1 MKISHQWLSDF
12 LKTDLNVEKVS
23 AILTDTGLEVEGVE
37 KTGVAKEDLEG
48 FVVGKVLTCE
58 QHPNADKLKVTTVD
72 LGNGNIQQ
80 IVCGAPNIGAG
91 QNVPVATVGTVIK
104 DDKGNSFTIKKAK
117 LRGEESNG
125 MICSQKELRISED
138 NSGIWVMDEGL
149 TAGTPLSD
157 VIDESVDYVYEI
169 GLTANRADAM
179 SHFGVARDAYAAMK
193 SKKLNATFKQP
204 DTELEINSKEKS
216 PIEVKVEDAEL
227 CPRYAGIYIKGV
239 EVAPSPQWLQ
249 QRLKAIG
256 LSPKNNLVDATNYV
270 LHGLGQPM
278 HAFDADKI
286 AGNTI
291 IVKKA
296 TNGEKFTTL
305 DEVER
310 TLSGDDLMICNA
322 NEPMCI
328 AGVMGGKD
336 SAVSETTQNIFL
348 ESAYFNPVS
357 VRKTAKSQTIN
368 SDSSFRFERGIDPN
382 YCVKALHFAVKLIQE
397 IAGGEVVGEV
407 VDVYPTPIEDFDV
420 LLQYRNVERILG
432 ERLHR
437 EKIKE
442 ILELL
447 DIEIISETDGTLEL
461 KVPAYRVDVQR
472 EIDVIEDILRI
483 YGYNNIQINEK
494 VSSSIVAGEG
504 FLNHKVSEGISD
516 LLITH
521 GFNEA
526 MNLSMYKKEY
536 NDWLGYKEENS
547 VTLINSLSQDVSTMR
562 RSLLPS
568 LLSNLDY
575 NIKRRNT
582 NIKLFEF
589 GKSYRVENGKYI
601 ETPHLALAVTG
612 DVAGENWQEKS
623 RNVSFFYLKGVVEQ
637 ILEKFKAQNTKG
649 AELEKNYF
657 TYALNYLL
665 NEESLVYVA
674 EVNKDLLK
682 KFDIEQPVYYA
693 EFTMA
698 SLYKNY
704 EENKGMKFKNLP
716 KFPSVRRDLALLLNT
731 DTSYNAVKECVEA
744 CDNTHIKGVNLFD
757 VYQGDKLPEGKKS
770 YAISLQLQD
779 EEKTM
784 NDKQIDAIMKKVIK
798 ALQDKLNAELRN

>member
-138 NSGIWVMDEGL
+138 NSGIWVMDESL
-149 TAGTPLSD
+149 VAGTPLSE
-157 VIDESVDYVYEI
+157 IIEESVDYVYEI

-193 SKKLNATFKQP
+193 SKKLNASFEQP
-204 DTELEINSKEKS
+204 NTELEISSKEKS

-239 EVAPSPQWLQ
+239 KVAPSPQWLQ

-296 TNGEKFTTL
+296 TEGEKFTTL

-397 IAGGEVVGEV
+397 IAGGEVVGQII
-407 VDVYPTPIEDFDV
+407 DVYPTPIEGFDV

-504 FLNHKVSEGISD
+504 FLDHKVSEGISD

-536 NDWLGYKEENS
+536 NDWLGFSEKNS

-575 NIKRRNT
+575 NIKRRNS

-612 DVAGENWQEKS
+612 DVAGENWHEKS
-623 RNVSFFYLKGVVEQ
+623 RSVSFFYLKGVVEQ

-649 AELEKNYF
+649 AELKKDYF

-674 EVNKDLLK
+674 EVSKDLLK
-682 KFDIEQPVYYA
+682 KFDIDQPVFYA
-693 EFTMA
+693 EFSMEA
-698 SLYKNY
+698 FYKNY
-704 EENKGMKFKNLP
+704 EENKGMKFKSLP

-731 DTSYNAVKECVEA
+731 DTSYESVKECVEA
-744 CDNTHIKGVNLFD
+744 CDTTHIKDVNLFD

-770 YAISLQLQD
+770 YAISLHLQD

-798 ALQDKLNAELRN
+798 VLQDKLNAELRN

>member
-125 MICSQKELRISED
+125 MICSQKELCISED
-138 NSGIWVMDEGL
+138 NSGIWVMDESL
-149 TAGTPLSD
+149 VAGTPLSE
-157 VIDESVDYVYEI
+157 IIEESVDYVYEI

-193 SKKLNATFKQP
+193 SKKLNASFEQP
-204 DTELEINSKEKS
+204 NTELEISSKEKS

-239 EVAPSPQWLQ
+239 KVAPSPQWLQ

-296 TNGEKFTTL
+296 TEGEKFTTL

-397 IAGGEVVGEV
+397 IAGGEVVGQII
-407 VDVYPTPIEDFDV
+407 DVYPTPIEGFDV

-504 FLNHKVSEGISD
+504 FLDHKVSEGISD

-536 NDWLGYKEENS
+536 NDWLGFSEENS

-575 NIKRRNT
+575 NIKRRNS

-612 DVAGENWQEKS
+612 DVAGENWHEKS
-623 RNVSFFYLKGVVEQ
+623 RSVSFFYLKGVVEQ

-649 AELEKNYF
+649 AELKKDYF

-682 KFDIEQPVYYA
+682 KFDIDQPVFYA
-693 EFTMA
+693 EFSMEA
-698 SLYKNY
+698 FYKNY
-704 EENKGMKFKNLP
+704 EENKGMKFKSLP

-731 DTSYNAVKECVEA
+731 DTSYEAVKECVEA
-744 CDNTHIKGVNLFD
+744 CDTTHIKDVNLFD

-784 NDKQIDAIMKKVIK
+784 NDKQIDAIIKKVIK
-798 ALQDKLNAELRN
+798 VLQDKLNAELRN

>member
-72 LGNGNIQQ
+72 LGDGNIQQ
-80 IVCGAPNIGAG
+80 IVCGAPNIAAG

-138 NSGIWVMDEGL
+138 NSGIWVMDESL
-149 TAGTPLSD
+149 VAGTPLSE
-157 VIDESVDYVYEI
+157 IIEESVDYVYEI

-193 SKKLNATFKQP
+193 SKKLNASFEQP
-204 DTELEINSKEKS
+204 NTELEISSKEKS

-239 EVAPSPQWLQ
+239 KVAPSPQWLQ

-296 TNGEKFTTL
+296 TEGEKFTTL

-310 TLSGDDLMICNA
+310 TLSGYDLMICNA

-397 IAGGEVVGEV
+397 IAGGEVAGQII
-407 VDVYPTPIEDFDV
+407 DVYPTPIEGFDV

-504 FLNHKVSEGISD
+504 FLDHKVSEGISD

-536 NDWLGYKEENS
+536 NDWLGFSEKNS

-575 NIKRRNT
+575 NIKRRNS

-612 DVAGENWQEKS
+612 DVAGENWHEKS
-623 RNVSFFYLKGVVEQ
+623 RSVSFFYLKGVVEQ

-649 AELEKNYF
+649 AELKKDYF

-682 KFDIEQPVYYA
+682 KFDIDQPVFYA
-693 EFTMA
+693 EFSMEA
-698 SLYKNY
+698 FYKNY
-704 EENKGMKFKNLP
+704 EENKGMKFKSLP

-731 DTSYNAVKECVEA
+731 DTSYEAVKECVEA
-744 CDNTHIKGVNLFD
+744 CDTTHIKDVNLFD

-798 ALQDKLNAELRN
+798 VLQDKLNAELRN

>member
-80 IVCGAPNIGAG
+80 IVCGAPNIAAG

-138 NSGIWVMDEGL
+138 NSGIWVMDESL
-149 TAGTPLSD
+149 VAGTPLSE
-157 VIDESVDYVYEI
+157 IIEESVDYVYEI

-193 SKKLNATFKQP
+193 SKKLNASFEQP
-204 DTELEINSKEKS
+204 NTELEISSKEKS

-239 EVAPSPQWLQ
+239 KVAPSPQWLQ

-296 TNGEKFTTL
+296 TEGEKFTTL

-397 IAGGEVVGEV
+397 IAGGEVVGQII
-407 VDVYPTPIEDFDV
+407 DVYPTPIEGFDV

-504 FLNHKVSEGISD
+504 FLDHKVSEGISD

-536 NDWLGYKEENS
+536 NDWLGFSEKNS

-575 NIKRRNT
+575 NIKRRNS

-612 DVAGENWQEKS
+612 DVAGENWHEKS
-623 RNVSFFYLKGVVEQ
+623 RSVSFFYLKGVVEQ

-649 AELEKNYF
+649 AELKKDYF

-682 KFDIEQPVYYA
+682 KFDIDQPVFYA
-693 EFTMA
+693 EFSMEA
-698 SLYKNY
+698 FYKNY
-704 EENKGMKFKNLP
+704 EENKGMKFKSLP

-731 DTSYNAVKECVEA
+731 DTSYEAVKECVEA
-744 CDNTHIKGVNLFD
+744 CDTTHIKDVNLFD

-784 NDKQIDAIMKKVIK
+784 NDKQIDAIIKKVIK
-798 ALQDKLNAELRN
+798 VLQDKLNAELRN

>member
-1 MKISHQWLSDF
+1 MKISHQLLSDF

-80 IVCGAPNIGAG
+80 IVCGAPNIAAG

-138 NSGIWVMDEGL
+138 NSGIWVMDESL
-149 TAGTPLSD
+149 VAGTPLSE
-157 VIDESVDYVYEI
+157 IIEESVDYVYEI

-193 SKKLNATFKQP
+193 SKKLNASFEQP
-204 DTELEINSKEKS
+204 NTELEISSKEKS

-239 EVAPSPQWLQ
+239 KVAPSPQWLQ

-296 TNGEKFTTL
+296 TEGEKFTTL

-397 IAGGEVVGEV
+397 IAGGEVVGQII
-407 VDVYPTPIEDFDV
+407 DVYPTPIEGFDV

-504 FLNHKVSEGISD
+504 FLDHKVSEGISD

-536 NDWLGYKEENS
+536 NDWLGFSEENS

-575 NIKRRNT
+575 NIKRRNS

-612 DVAGENWQEKS
+612 DVAGENWHEKS
-623 RNVSFFYLKGVVEQ
+623 RSVSFFYLKGVVEQ

-649 AELEKNYF
+649 AELKKDYF

-682 KFDIEQPVYYA
+682 KFDIDQPVFYA
-693 EFTMA
+693 EFSMKA
-698 SLYKNY
+698 FYKNY
-704 EENKGMKFKNLP
+704 EENKGMKFKSLP
-716 KFPSVRRDLALLLNT
+716 KFPSVRRDLALLLNI
-731 DTSYNAVKECVEA
+731 DTSYEAVKEYVES
-744 CDNTHIKGVNLFD
+744 CDTTHIKSVNLFD

-779 EEKTM
+779 DEKTM

-798 ALQDKLNAELRN
+798 VLQDKLNAELRN

>member
-80 IVCGAPNIGAG
+80 IVCGAPNIAAG

-138 NSGIWVMDEGL
+138 NSGIWVMDESL
-149 TAGTPLSD
+149 VAGTPLSE
-157 VIDESVDYVYEI
+157 IIEESVDYVYEI

-193 SKKLNATFKQP
+193 SKKLNASFEQP
-204 DTELEINSKEKS
+204 NTELEISSKEKS

-239 EVAPSPQWLQ
+239 KVAPSPQWLQ

-256 LSPKNNLVDATNYV
+256 LLPKNNLVDATNYV

-296 TNGEKFTTL
+296 TEGEKFTTL

-397 IAGGEVVGEV
+397 IAGGEVVGQII
-407 VDVYPTPIEDFDV
+407 DVYPTPIEGFDV

-504 FLNHKVSEGISD
+504 FLDHKVSEGISD

-536 NDWLGYKEENS
+536 NDWLGFSEKNS

-575 NIKRRNT
+575 NIKRRNS

-612 DVAGENWQEKS
+612 DVAGENWHEKS
-623 RNVSFFYLKGVVEQ
+623 RSVSFFYLKGVVEQ

-649 AELEKNYF
+649 AELKNDYF

-674 EVNKDLLK
+674 EVSKDLLK
-682 KFDIEQPVYYA
+682 KFDIDQPVFYA
-693 EFTMA
+693 EFSMEA
-698 SLYKNY
+698 FYKNY
-704 EENKGMKFKNLP
+704 EENKGMKFKSLP

-731 DTSYNAVKECVEA
+731 DTSYEAVKECVEA
-744 CDNTHIKGVNLFD
+744 CDTTHIKDVNLFD

-798 ALQDKLNAELRN
+798 VLQDKLNAELRN

>member
-80 IVCGAPNIGAG
+80 IVCGAPNIAAG

-138 NSGIWVMDEGL
+138 NSGIWVMDESL
-149 TAGTPLSD
+149 VAGTPLSE
-157 VIDESVDYVYEI
+157 IIEESVDYVYEI

-193 SKKLNATFKQP
+193 SKKLNASFEQP
-204 DTELEINSKEKS
+204 NTELEISSKEKS

-239 EVAPSPQWLQ
+239 KVAPSPQWLQ

-296 TNGEKFTTL
+296 TEGEKFTTL

-397 IAGGEVVGEV
+397 IAGGEVVGQII
-407 VDVYPTPIEDFDV
+407 DVYPTPIEGFDV

-504 FLNHKVSEGISD
+504 FLDHKVSEGISD

-536 NDWLGYKEENS
+536 NDWLGFSEENS

-575 NIKRRNT
+575 NIKRRNS

-612 DVAGENWQEKS
+612 DVAGENWHEKS
-623 RNVSFFYLKGVVEQ
+623 RSVSFFYLKGVVEQ

-649 AELEKNYF
+649 AELKKDYF

-682 KFDIEQPVYYA
+682 KFDIDQPVFYA
-693 EFTMA
+693 EFSMEA
-698 SLYKNY
+698 FYKNY
-704 EENKGMKFKNLP
+704 EENKGMKFKSLP

-731 DTSYNAVKECVEA
+731 DTSYEAVKECVEA
-744 CDNTHIKGVNLFD
+744 CDTTHIKDVNLFD

-784 NDKQIDAIMKKVIK
+784 NDKQIDAIIKKVIK
-798 ALQDKLNAELRN
+798 VLQDKLNAELRN

>member
-138 NSGIWVMDEGL
+138 NSGIWVMDESL
-149 TAGTPLSD
+149 TAGTPLSEI
-157 VIDESVDYVYEI
+157 IDESVDYVYEI

-179 SHFGVARDAYAAMK
+179 SHFGVARDAYVAMK
-193 SKKLNATFKQP
+193 SKKLNATFEQP
-204 DTELEINSKEKS
+204 DTELEISSKEKS

-239 EVAPSPQWLQ
+239 KVAPSPQWLQ

-536 NDWLGYKEENS
+536 NDWLGYNEENS

-731 DTSYNAVKECVEA
+731 DTSYDAVRECVEA
-744 CDNTHIKGVNLFD
+744 CDSTHIKGVNLFD

>member
-138 NSGIWVMDEGL
+138 NSGIWVMDESL
-149 TAGTPLSD
+149 TAGTPLSEI
-157 VIDESVDYVYEI
+157 IDESVDYVYEI

-193 SKKLNATFKQP
+193 SKKLNASFENP
-204 DTELEINSKEKS
+204 NTELEINSKEKS
-216 PIEVKVEDAEL
+216 PIQVKVEDAEL

-239 EVAPSPQWLQ
+239 KVAPSPQWLQ
-249 QRLKAIG
+249 QRLKTTG

-296 TNGEKFTTL
+296 TEGEKFTTL

-536 NDWLGYKEENS
+536 NDWLGYNEENS

-731 DTSYNAVKECVEA
+731 DTSYDAVRECVEA
-744 CDNTHIKGVNLFD
+744 CDSTHIKGVNLFD

>member
-80 IVCGAPNIGAG
+80 IVCGAPNIAAG

-138 NSGIWVMDEGL
+138 NSGIWVMDESL
-149 TAGTPLSD
+149 VAGTPLSE
-157 VIDESVDYVYEI
+157 IIEESVDYVYEI

-193 SKKLNATFKQP
+193 SKKLNASFEQP
-204 DTELEINSKEKS
+204 NTELEISSKEKS

-239 EVAPSPQWLQ
+239 KVAPSPQWLQ

-296 TNGEKFTTL
+296 TEGEKFTTL

-397 IAGGEVVGEV
+397 IAGGEVVGQII
-407 VDVYPTPIEDFDV
+407 DVYPTPIEGFDV

-504 FLNHKVSEGISD
+504 FLDHKVSEGISD

-536 NDWLGYKEENS
+536 NDWLGFSEKNS

-575 NIKRRNT
+575 NIKRRNS

-601 ETPHLALAVTG
+601 ETPHLALTVTG
-612 DVAGENWQEKS
+612 DVAGENWHEKS
-623 RNVSFFYLKGVVEQ
+623 RSVSFFYLKGVVEQ

-649 AELEKNYF
+649 AELKKDYF

-682 KFDIEQPVYYA
+682 KFDIDQPVFYA
-693 EFTMA
+693 EFSMEA
-698 SLYKNY
+698 FYKNY
-704 EENKGMKFKNLP
+704 EENKGMKFKSLP

-731 DTSYNAVKECVEA
+731 DTSYEAVKECVEA
-744 CDNTHIKGVNLFD
+744 CDTTHIKDVNLFD

-798 ALQDKLNAELRN
+798 VLQDKLNAELRN

>member
-12 LKTDLNVEKVS
+12 LKTDLNVDKISE
-23 AILTDTGLEVEGVE
+23 ILTDIGLEVEGVE
-37 KTGVAKEDLEG
+37 KTGIAKEDLNG

-80 IVCGAPNIGAG
+80 IVCGAPNIKAG

-104 DDKGNSFTIKKAK
+104 DDKGNSFVIKKAK

-125 MICSQKELRISED
+125 MICSQKELRVSED
-138 NSGIWVMDEGL
+138 NSGIWVMDENL
-149 TAGTPLSD
+149 VAGTPLSD
-157 VIDESVDYVYEI
+157 VIEESVDYVYEI

-193 SKKLNATFKQP
+193 SKKLNAYFEQP
-204 DTELEINSKEKS
+204 DTKLELSTKENCA
-216 PIEVKVEDAEL
+216 IEVRVEDNDL
-227 CPRYAGIYIKGV
+227 CPRYAGVYLKGV
-239 EVAPSPQWLQ
+239 KVAPSPLWLQ
-249 QRLKAIG
+249 RRLKAIG

-286 AGNTI
+286 TGNTI
-291 IVKKA
+291 IIKKA
-296 TNGEKFTTL
+296 TEGEKFTTL

-310 TLSGDDLMICNA
+310 TLDNDNLMICNA

-336 SAVSETTQNIFL
+336 SAVSENTQNIFL

-357 VRKTAKSQTIN
+357 IRKTAKTHAIN

-382 YCVKALHFAVKLIQE
+382 YCVKALHFAVNLIQK
-397 IAGGEVVGEV
+397 IAGGEVVGQV
-407 VDVYPTPIEDFDV
+407 VDIYPNPIENFNV
-420 LLQYRNVERILG
+420 LLQSRNVERILG

-447 DIEIISETDGTLEL
+447 DIEIISETDGILEL

-483 YGYNNIQINEK
+483 YGYNNIQFNEK

-504 FLNHKVSEGISD
+504 FLQHKISEGISD
-516 LLITH
+516 LLTTH

-526 MNLSMYKKEY
+526 MNLSMYKKDY
-536 NDWLGYKEENS
+536 NDWLGFKEENS

-575 NIKRRNT
+575 NIKRKNT

-589 GKSYRVENGKYI
+589 GKSYRLENGKYI
-601 ETPHLALAVTG
+601 ETPHLSLAITG
-612 DVAGENWQEKS
+612 DIASENWQAQSKS
-623 RNVSFFYLKGVVEQ
+623 VSFFYIKGVVEQ
-637 ILEKFKAQNTKG
+637 ILEKFKAKNTKG
-649 AELEKNYF
+649 DELNKTYF
-657 TYALNYLL
+657 SYALNYLL
-665 NEESLVYVA
+665 EQESLAYIAKVS
-674 EVNKDLLK
+674 NDLLQ
-682 KFDIEQPVYYA
+682 KFDINQPVYYA
-693 EFTMA
+693 EFN
-698 SLYKNY
+698 LDLLFKIY
-704 EENKGMKFKNLP
+704 EENKGMKFKKLP

-731 DTSYNAVKECVEA
+731 DTSYQAVRECVEA
-744 CDNTHIKGVNLFD
+744 CDSIHIKSVNLFD
-757 VYQGDKLPEGKKS
+757 VYQGDKLPQGKKS

-798 ALQDKLNAELRN
+798 SLQDKLNAELRN

>member
-80 IVCGAPNIGAG
+80 IVCGAPNIAAG

-138 NSGIWVMDEGL
+138 NSGIWVMDESL
-149 TAGTPLSD
+149 VAGTPLSE
-157 VIDESVDYVYEI
+157 IIEESVDYVYEI

-193 SKKLNATFKQP
+193 SKKLNASFEQP
-204 DTELEINSKEKS
+204 NTELEINSKEKS

-239 EVAPSPQWLQ
+239 KVAPSPQWLQ

-296 TNGEKFTTL
+296 TEGEKFTTL

-397 IAGGEVVGEV
+397 IAGGEVVGQII
-407 VDVYPTPIEDFDV
+407 DVYPTPIEGFDV

-504 FLNHKVSEGISD
+504 FLDHKVSEGISD

-536 NDWLGYKEENS
+536 NDWLGFSEENS

-575 NIKRRNT
+575 NIKRRNS

-612 DVAGENWQEKS
+612 DVAGENWHEKS
-623 RNVSFFYLKGVVEQ
+623 RSVSFFYLKGVVEQ

-649 AELEKNYF
+649 AELKKDYF

-682 KFDIEQPVYYA
+682 KFDIDQPVFYA
-693 EFTMA
+693 EFSMEA
-698 SLYKNY
+698 FYKNY
-704 EENKGMKFKNLP
+704 EENKGMKFKSLP

-731 DTSYNAVKECVEA
+731 DTSYEAVKECVEA
-744 CDNTHIKGVNLFD
+744 CDTTHIKDVNLFD
-757 VYQGDKLPEGKKS
+757 VYQGDKLPEDKKS

-798 ALQDKLNAELRN
+798 VLQDKLNAELRN

>member
-12 LKTDLNVEKVS
+12 LKTDVNVEKVS

-37 KTGVAKEDLEG
+37 KIGVAKEDLEG

-80 IVCGAPNIGAG
+80 IVCGAPNIAAG

-138 NSGIWVMDEGL
+138 NSGIWVMDESL
-149 TAGTPLSD
+149 VAGTPLSE
-157 VIDESVDYVYEI
+157 IIEESVDYVYEI

-193 SKKLNATFKQP
+193 SKKLNASFENP
-204 DTELEINSKEKS
+204 NTELEINSKEKS

-239 EVAPSPQWLQ
+239 KVAPSPQWLQ

-291 IVKKA
+291 IIKKA
-296 TNGEKFTTL
+296 KEGEKFTTL

-310 TLSGDDLMICNA
+310 TLSSDDLMICNA
-322 NEPMCI
+322 SEPMCI

-397 IAGGEVVGEV
+397 IAGGKVVGQII
-407 VDVYPTPIEDFDV
+407 DVYPTPIEGFDV

-504 FLNHKVSEGISD
+504 FLDHKVSEGISD

-536 NDWLGYKEENS
+536 NDWLGFSEENS

-575 NIKRRNT
+575 NIKRRNS

-612 DVAGENWQEKS
+612 DVAGENWHEKS
-623 RNVSFFYLKGVVEQ
+623 RSVSFFYLKGVVEQ

-649 AELEKNYF
+649 AELKKDYF

-682 KFDIEQPVYYA
+682 KFDIDQPVFYA
-693 EFTMA
+693 EFSMEA
-698 SLYKNY
+698 FYKNY
-704 EENKGMKFKNLP
+704 EENKGMKFKSLP

-731 DTSYNAVKECVEA
+731 DTSYEAVKECVES
-744 CDNTHIKGVNLFD
+744 CDTTHIKSVNLFD

-779 EEKTM
+779 DEKTM

-798 ALQDKLNAELRN
+798 VLQDKLNAELRN

>member
-1 MKISHQWLSDF
+1 MKISHQLLSDF

-80 IVCGAPNIGAG
+80 IVCGAPNIAAG

-138 NSGIWVMDEGL
+138 NSGIWVMDESL
-149 TAGTPLSD
+149 VAGTPLSE
-157 VIDESVDYVYEI
+157 IIEESVDYVYEI

-193 SKKLNATFKQP
+193 SKKLNASFEQP
-204 DTELEINSKEKS
+204 NTELEISSKEKS

-239 EVAPSPQWLQ
+239 KVAPSPQWLQ

-296 TNGEKFTTL
+296 IEGEKFTTL

-397 IAGGEVVGEV
+397 IAGGEVVGQII
-407 VDVYPTPIEDFDV
+407 DVYPTPIEGFDV

-504 FLNHKVSEGISD
+504 FLDHKVSEGISD

-536 NDWLGYKEENS
+536 NDWLGFSEKNS

-575 NIKRRNT
+575 NIKRRNS

-612 DVAGENWQEKS
+612 DVAGENWHEKS
-623 RNVSFFYLKGVVEQ
+623 RSVSFFYLKGVVEQ

-649 AELEKNYF
+649 AELKKDYF

-682 KFDIEQPVYYA
+682 KFDIDQPVFYA
-693 EFTMA
+693 EFGMEA
-698 SLYKNY
+698 FYKNY
-704 EENKGMKFKNLP
+704 EENKGMKFKSLP

-731 DTSYNAVKECVEA
+731 DTSYEAVKECVEA
-744 CDNTHIKGVNLFD
+744 CDTTHIKDVNLFD

-798 ALQDKLNAELRN
+798 VLQDKLNAELRN

>member
-1 MKISHQWLSDF
+1 MKISHQLLSDF

-80 IVCGAPNIGAG
+80 IVCGAPNIAAG

-138 NSGIWVMDEGL
+138 NSGIWVMDESL
-149 TAGTPLSD
+149 VAGTPLSE
-157 VIDESVDYVYEI
+157 IIEESVDYVYEI

-193 SKKLNATFKQP
+193 SKKLNASFEQP
-204 DTELEINSKEKS
+204 NTELEISSKEKS

-239 EVAPSPQWLQ
+239 KVAPSPQWLQ

-296 TNGEKFTTL
+296 TEGEKFTTL

-357 VRKTAKSQTIN
+357 VRKTAKSQTIK

-397 IAGGEVVGEV
+397 IAGGEVVGQII
-407 VDVYPTPIEDFDV
+407 DVYPTPIEGFDV

-504 FLNHKVSEGISD
+504 FLDHKVSEGISD

-536 NDWLGYKEENS
+536 NDWLGFSEKNS

-575 NIKRRNT
+575 NIKRRNS

-612 DVAGENWQEKS
+612 DVAGENWHEKS
-623 RNVSFFYLKGVVEQ
+623 RSVSFFYLKGVVEQ

-649 AELEKNYF
+649 AELKKDYF

-682 KFDIEQPVYYA
+682 KFDIDQPVFYA
-693 EFTMA
+693 EFGMEA
-698 SLYKNY
+698 FYKNY
-704 EENKGMKFKNLP
+704 EENKGMKFKSLP

-731 DTSYNAVKECVEA
+731 DTSYEAVKECVEA
-744 CDNTHIKGVNLFD
+744 CDTTHIKDVNLFD

-798 ALQDKLNAELRN
+798 VLQDKLNAELRN

>member
-1 MKISHQWLSDF
+1 MKISHQLLSDF

-80 IVCGAPNIGAG
+80 IVCGAPNIAAG

-138 NSGIWVMDEGL
+138 NSGIWVMDESL
-149 TAGTPLSD
+149 VAGTPLSE
-157 VIDESVDYVYEI
+157 IIEESVDYVYEI

-193 SKKLNATFKQP
+193 SKKLNASFEQP
-204 DTELEINSKEKS
+204 NTELEISSKEKS

-239 EVAPSPQWLQ
+239 KVAPSPQWLQ

-296 TNGEKFTTL
+296 TEGEKFTTL

-397 IAGGEVVGEV
+397 IAGGEVVGQII
-407 VDVYPTPIEDFDV
+407 DVYPTPIEGFDV

-504 FLNHKVSEGISD
+504 FLDHKVSEGISD

-536 NDWLGYKEENS
+536 NDWLGFSEKNS

-575 NIKRRNT
+575 NIKRRNS

-612 DVAGENWQEKS
+612 DVAGENWHEKS
-623 RNVSFFYLKGVVEQ
+623 RSVSFFYLKGVVEQ

-649 AELEKNYF
+649 AELKKDYF

-682 KFDIEQPVYYA
+682 KFDIDQPVFYA
-693 EFTMA
+693 EFGMEA
-698 SLYKNY
+698 FYKNY
-704 EENKGMKFKNLP
+704 EENKGMKFKSLP

-731 DTSYNAVKECVEA
+731 DTSYEAVKECVEA
-744 CDNTHIKGVNLFD
+744 CDTTHIKDVNLFD

-798 ALQDKLNAELRN
+798 VLQDKLNAELRN